1 MIKIENAP
9 FFRITGIIRRF
20 GMLKIL
26 VVDDEENIR
35 EVIREYAEFEGH
47 EVDEACDGMEAVE
60 KAKEK
65 DYDIIIMDIMMP
77 RLDGY
82 LACKEI
88 RKFKQTPV
96 MMLSARGEEYDKL
109 FGFELGI
116 DDYVVKPFSPK
127 EVMARVNAI
136 VKRNAVSA
144 SAPSAPSDIERFEG
158 LEINFVSRDVFIDG
172 EKANL
177 TPKEY
182 DLLFYLVRN
191 KNIALTRNKLL
202 EEVWGYDFFGD
213 DRTIDT
219 HIKMLRNNLGP
230 YRKFIVTL
238 RGLGYKF
245 EA

>member
-1 MIKIENAP
+1 MY
-9 FFRITGIIRRF
+9 
-20 GMLKIL
+20 KIL
-26 VVDDEENIR
+26 VVDDEDNIR
-35 EVIREYAEFEGH
+35 EVLKEYAEFEGH
-47 EVDEACDGMEAVE
+47 EVDEASDGMQAIEM
-60 KAKEK
+60 AKGT
-65 DYDIIIMDIMMP
+65 DYDIIIMDVMMP

-82 LACKEI
+82 SACKEI
-88 RKFKQTPV
+88 RKSKQTPV
-96 MMLSARGEEYDKL
+96 LMLSARGEEYDKL

-136 VKRNAVSA
+136 VKRNTAAAVN
-144 SAPSAPSDIERFEG
+144 PSEVEKFEG
-158 LEINFVSRDVFIDG
+158 LEINFTSRDVFIDG

-230 YRKFIVTL
+230 YRKYIVTL

>member
-1 MIKIENAP
+1 MY
-9 FFRITGIIRRF
+9 
-20 GMLKIL
+20 KIL

-35 EVIREYAEFEGH
+35 EVIKEYAEFEGH
-47 EVDEACDGMEAVE
+47 EVDEACDGMQAVE
-60 KAKEK
+60 MAKANT
-65 DYDIIIMDIMMP
+65 YDIIIMDVMMP

-82 LACKEI
+82 SACKEI
-88 RKFKQTPV
+88 RKTSQTPV
-96 MMLSARGEEYDKL
+96 LMLSARGEEYDKL

-127 EVMARVNAI
+127 EVMARINAI
-136 VKRNAVSA
+136 IKRNAGGSA
-144 SAPSAPSDIERFEG
+144 AGQADTVKFEG
-158 LEINFVSRDVFIDG
+158 LEINFTSRDVFIDG

-191 KNIALTRNKLL
+191 KNIALSRNKLL

-238 RGLGYKF
+238 RGMGYKF

>member
-1 MIKIENAP
+1 MY
-9 FFRITGIIRRF
+9 R
-20 GMLKIL
+20 IL

-35 EVIREYAEFEGH
+35 EVIKEYAEFEGH
-47 EVDEACDGMEAVE
+47 QVSEACDGMQAIEMV
-60 KAKEK
+60 KNN
-65 DYDIIIMDIMMP
+65 DYDIIIMDVMMP

-82 LACKEI
+82 SACKEI
-88 RKFKQTPV
+88 RKIKQIPV
-96 MMLSARGEEYDKL
+96 LMLSARGEEYDKL
-109 FGFELGI
+109 FGFEIGI

-127 EVMARVNAI
+127 EVMARVNVI
-136 VKRNAVSA
+136 VKRNQGAKQ
-144 SAPSAPSDIERFEG
+144 APAAPAPETVKFGG
-158 LEINFVSRDVFIDG
+158 LEINFTSRDVYIDG
-172 EKANL
+172 VKANL

-230 YRKFIVTL
+230 YRNYIVTL
-238 RGLGYKF
+238 RGMGYKF
-245 EA
+245 EAD

>member
-1 MIKIENAP
+1 MY
-9 FFRITGIIRRF
+9 R
-20 GMLKIL
+20 IL

-35 EVIREYAEFEGH
+35 EVIKEYAEFEGH
-47 EVDEACDGMEAVE
+47 QVSEACDGMQAIEMV
-60 KAKEK
+60 KNN
-65 DYDIIIMDIMMP
+65 DYDIIIMDVMMP

-82 LACKEI
+82 SACKEI
-88 RKFKQTPV
+88 RKFKQIPV
-96 MMLSARGEEYDKL
+96 LMLSARGEEYDKL
-109 FGFELGI
+109 FGFEIGI

-136 VKRNAVSA
+136 VKRNQGAKQ
-144 SAPSAPSDIERFEG
+144 APAAPAPETVKFGG
-158 LEINFVSRDVFIDG
+158 LEINFTSRDVYIDG
-172 EKANL
+172 VKANL

-230 YRKFIVTL
+230 YRNYIVTL
-238 RGLGYKF
+238 RGMGYKF
-245 EA
+245 EAD

>member
-1 MIKIENAP
+1 MY
-9 FFRITGIIRRF
+9 
-20 GMLKIL
+20 KIL
-26 VVDDEENIR
+26 VVDDEANIR
-35 EVIREYAEFEGH
+35 EVLKEYAEFEGH
-47 EVDEACDGMEAVE
+47 QVDEASDGMQAIEL
-60 KAKEK
+60 AKK
-65 DYDIIIMDIMMP
+65 NDYDAIIMDIMMP

-82 LACKEI
+82 SACKEI

-96 MMLSARGEEYDKL
+96 LMLSARGEEYDKL

-127 EVMARVNAI
+127 EVMARINAI
-136 VKRNAVSA
+136 VKRNSAVQIPA
-144 SAPSAPSDIERFEG
+144 AAPEIERFEG
-158 LEINFVSRDVFIDG
+158 LEINFTSRDVVIDG
-172 EKANL
+172 KKATL

>member
-1 MIKIENAP
+1 MY
-9 FFRITGIIRRF
+9 
-20 GMLKIL
+20 KIL
-26 VVDDEENIR
+26 IVDDEENIR
-35 EVIREYAEFEGH
+35 EVLKEYAEFEGH
-47 EVDEACDGMEAVE
+47 EVDEAGDGM
-60 KAKEK
+60 KAIEMARSK
-65 DYDIIIMDIMMP
+65 DYDIIIMDVMLP

-82 LACKEI
+82 SACKEI
-88 RKFKQTPV
+88 HKFKQTP
-96 MMLSARGEEYDKL
+96 MLMLSARGEEYDKL
-109 FGFELGI
+109 HGFDVGI

-136 VKRNAVSA
+136 VKRNSMAVSA
-144 SAPSAPSDIERFEG
+144 SATEVEKFEG
-158 LEINFVSRDVFIDG
+158 LEINFTSRDVFIDG
-172 EKANL
+172 VKANL

>member
-1 MIKIENAP
+1 MY
-9 FFRITGIIRRF
+9 R
-20 GMLKIL
+20 IL

-35 EVIREYAEFEGH
+35 EVIKEYAEFEGH
-47 EVDEACDGMEAVE
+47 QVSEACDGMQAIEMV
-60 KAKEK
+60 KNN
-65 DYDIIIMDIMMP
+65 DYDIIIMDVMMP

-82 LACKEI
+82 SACKEI
-88 RKFKQTPV
+88 RKIKQIPV
-96 MMLSARGEEYDKL
+96 LMLSARGEEYDKL
-109 FGFELGI
+109 FGFEIGI

-136 VKRNAVSA
+136 VKRNQGAKQ
-144 SAPSAPSDIERFEG
+144 APAAPAPETVKFGG
-158 LEINFVSRDVFIDG
+158 LEINFTSRDVYIDG
-172 EKANL
+172 VKANL

-230 YRKFIVTL
+230 YRNYIVTL
-238 RGLGYKF
+238 RRMGYKF
-245 EA
+245 EAD

>member
-1 MIKIENAP
+1 MY
-9 FFRITGIIRRF
+9 
-20 GMLKIL
+20 KIL
-26 VVDDEENIR
+26 IVDDEENIR
-35 EVIREYAEFEGH
+35 EVLKEYAEFEGH
-47 EVDEACDGMEAVE
+47 EVDEAGDGM
-60 KAKEK
+60 KAIEMARSK
-65 DYDIIIMDIMMP
+65 DYDIIIMDVMLP

-82 LACKEI
+82 SACKEI
-88 RKFKQTPV
+88 RKFKQTP
-96 MMLSARGEEYDKL
+96 MLMLSARGEEYDKL
-109 FGFELGI
+109 HGFDVGI

-136 VKRNAVSA
+136 VKRNSMAVSTA
-144 SAPSAPSDIERFEG
+144 ATEVENFEG
-158 LEINFVSRDVFIDG
+158 LEINFTSRDVFIDG